1 MLCMLMEKSM
11 ELYNQKRTH
20 MIRICEEAGFV
31 ELKDNPLFEKGTD
44 LLEYTGFM
52 AGILLEKKTK
62 AGELFIPKY
71 NYKHRNCTGIIYKDE
86 NVFSSMMISI
96 ENPLEFNSDDVMF
109 TCDSIEEITNEI
121 KSSHSLISKNIHMLI
136 KENKKN
142 TTHTVKRKENK
153 NTVMK
158 LSLNVGKR
166 IHEVK
171 FGNIVSFFGKK
182 VVEY

>member
-11 ELYNQKRTH
+11 KLYNQKRTH

-31 ELKDNPLFEKGTD
+31 ELNDNFPLGKGME
-44 LLEYTGFM
+44 LLEDTGFM

-62 AGELFIPKY
+62 NGEFCIAKY

-86 NVFSSMMISI
+86 NCFSSIMVSI
-96 ENPLEFNSDDVMF
+96 ENPFEFNSDDIMF
-109 TCDSIEEITNEI
+109 ICDSFEEMINEI
-121 KSSHSLISKNIHMLI
+121 KPSHSLISKNIHMLI
-136 KENKKN
+136 RENKKN

-153 NTVMK
+153 NAVMK

-166 IHEVK
+166 IHEIK
-171 FGNIVSFFGKK
+171 FGNIVNFLGKK